1 MKAEPNSMT
10 HYRIRIGGPVLM
22 IAGLAAA
29 LLSWAVAASSVEI
42 DASIKAIVADEA
54 SELISTF
61 KQFHQNPELGFQ
73 EFETSATIAAHLR
86 QLGYPVVTGVG
97 VTGVVSVFENG
108 PGPVVLFRSDMDA
121 LPMKEQVDISYAST
135 KTVKDA
141 SGEPVPVMHA
151 CGHDAHSA
159 WLMGVASVM
168 MTLKDRW
175 SGTLVLIAQP
185 AEELLSGAKAMVD
198 DGLEDIAPTP
208 DYVIAG
214 HQFPFWPVGSVALAP
229 GFRMAGSVQM
239 DVVLKGKGGH
249 GSIPHLTIDPVVMGS
264 QAVMAYQTVV
274 SRFVDQSKSG
284 VLTVG
289 AFNAGTANNIIP
301 DTATLKL
308 NLRWYDD
315 PVLTGM
321 MNGITSVTDNIADA
335 WGVPADE
342 MPAYTIK
349 SKVPS
354 LFNDP
359 TLVERATVSMKRVL
373 GDQNV
378 HAAGSPHMASED
390 FHLLAGTAANA
401 RVLMVEVG
409 SGPPDVLARIKAG
422 NVPAYPHN
430 PLFYMEPETVL
441 YATQAFSAV
450 LLELLGGDV

>member
-22 IAGLAAA
+22 FAGLAVA
-29 LLSWAVAASSVEI
+29 LLSWAVAASSTEI
-42 DASIKAIVADEA
+42 DSTIKAIVADEA
-54 SELISTF
+54 PELISTF
-61 KQFHQNPELGFQ
+61 RQFHQNPELGFQ
-73 EFETSATIAAHLR
+73 EFETSETIAAHLR

-97 VTGVVSVFENG
+97 GTGVVSVFENG

-121 LPMKEQVDISYAST
+121 LPIEEQVDISYAST
-135 KTVKDA
+135 KTVKNA
-141 SGEPVPVMHA
+141 SGETVPVMHA
-151 CGHDAHSA
+151 CGHDAHAA

-168 MTLKDRW
+168 MTLKDSW

-185 AEELLSGAKAMVD
+185 AEEPMTGAKAMVD

-214 HQFPFWPVGSVALAP
+214 HQFPFWPVGAVALAP

-239 DVVLKGKGGH
+239 DVLLKGKGGH
-249 GSIPHLTIDPVVMGS
+249 GSTPHAAIDTVVMAS

-274 SRFVDQSKSG
+274 SRFVDQSKSA

-321 MNGITSVTDNIADA
+321 MNGIRSVTDNIAHM
-335 WGVPADE
+335 WSVPTDD
-342 MPAYTIK
+342 MPTYTVK
-349 SKVPS
+349 SRVPPV
-354 LFNDP
+354 FNDP
-359 TLVERATVSMKRVL
+359 ALVERATVSMKKVL
-373 GDQNV
+373 GDQQV
-378 HAAGSPHMASED
+378 HVAGNPHMGSED

-422 NVPAYPHN
+422 NVPAYPHS

-441 YATQAFSAV
+441 YATQALSAV
-450 LLELLGGDV
+450 LLDLLSREG